1 MMVMHDGGD
10 DDGDADDDD
19 DDDDDAADDDDDVD
33 DGVVVMVMMPLPPLH
48 VTCALL
54 VRSLSQS
61 LGVLLFSATRRHW
74 REA

>member
-1 MMVMHDGGD
+1 MMHDGGD
-10 DDGDADDDD
+10 DDGDAADDDN
-19 DDDDDAADDDDDVD
+19 DAADDGDDVD
-33 DGVVVMVMMPLPPLH
+33 DGVVIMVMMPMPPPH